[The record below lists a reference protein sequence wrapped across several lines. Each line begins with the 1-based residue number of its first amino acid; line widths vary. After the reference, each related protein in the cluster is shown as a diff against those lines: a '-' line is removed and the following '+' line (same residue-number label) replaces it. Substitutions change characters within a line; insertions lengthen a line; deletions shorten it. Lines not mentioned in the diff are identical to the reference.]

1 MKRSPCTQAALAIA
15 LALMATSASAQQP
28 APVPAVDPA
37 AIKALDGMSAYLRT
51 LKTYYV
57 EAATA
62 TDDVL
67 ADGQTDQS
75 TGKTVIVVQM
85 PNKLFA
91 ETSSD
96 RQSRTYVYDG
106 KTFTLYARRAGYYA
120 TVPAPATLRELVD
133 VLSDKY
139 GIELP
144 LTDLFLW
151 GAPGWGTGEITAAV
165 DLGPAEVAG
174 TTCQHYAFR
183 QPGADW
189 QIWIQ
194 KGDFPLPRRLVITT
208 TDDDAKPR
216 HMVNYTW
223 NLAPSVNDAAF
234 TFTAPK
240 GANKIVLATVAQ

>member
-1 MKRSPCTQAALAIA
+1 MTRSPMMKTALAVAMA
-15 LALMATSASAQQP
+15 LVAVTAQAQQA
-28 APVPAVDPA
+28 APVPAVDPVA
-37 AIKALDGMSAYLRT
+37 TKALEGMSTYLRS
-51 LKTYYV
+51 LKTFTV

-67 ADGQTDQS
+67 ENGQIS
-75 TGKTVIVVQM
+75 TTTAKTVFVVQM
-85 PNKLFA
+85 PGKLFA

-120 TVPAPATLRELVD
+120 TVPAPATLRELAD
-133 VLSDKY
+133 ALSDKY

-151 GAPGWGTGEITAAV
+151 GAPGWGVGEITSAV
-165 DLGPAEVAG
+165 DLGPAEVSG

-183 QPGADW
+183 QPGVDW
-189 QIWIQ
+189 QNWIQ

-208 TDDDAKPR
+208 TDDEAMPR
-216 HMVNYTW
+216 HMVSYTW

-234 TFTAPK
+234 TFTPPK
-240 GANKIVLATVAQ
+240 GANKIVLATVTQ

>member
-1 MKRSPCTQAALAIA
+1 MKRSTRMQTALAIA
-15 LALMATSASAQQP
+15 LALVAATAHAQQA

-37 AIKALDGMSAYLRT
+37 AIKALAGMSTYLRS
-51 LKTYYV
+51 LKTFSV

-62 TDDVL
+62 TDSVL
-67 ADGQTDQS
+67 DDGQLS
-75 TGKTVIVVQM
+75 TNTAKTVIVVQM
-85 PNKLFA
+85 PGKLFA

-96 RQSRTYVYDG
+96 SSSRAYMYDG

-120 TVPAPATLRELVD
+120 TVPAPATLRELAD
-133 VLSDKY
+133 ALSDKY
-139 GIELP
+139 DIELP

-151 GAPGWGTGEITAAV
+151 GAPGWGTGEMTAAV
-165 DLGPAEVAG
+165 DLGPSEVGG

-183 QPGADW
+183 QPGVDW

-208 TDDDAKPR
+208 TDDEAKPR
-216 HMVNYTW
+216 HMVTYSW

-240 GANKIVLATVAQ
+240 GTNKIVLATATK

>member
-1 MKRSPCTQAALAIA
+1 MKRSPMMKTALAVA
-15 LALMATSASAQQP
+15 MTLAAVTASAQQA

-37 AIKALDGMSAYLRT
+37 ATKALEGMSTYLRS
-51 LKTYYV
+51 LKTFSV

-67 ADGQTDQS
+67 ENGQVS
-75 TGKTVIVVQM
+75 TNTAKTVIVVQM
-85 PNKLFA
+85 PSKLFA

-96 RQSRTYVYDG
+96 RQSRSYVYDG

-120 TVPAPATLRELVD
+120 TVPAPATLRELAD
-133 VLSDKY
+133 ALSDKY

-208 TDDDAKPR
+208 TDDEAKPR

-240 GANKIVLATVAQ
+240 GANKIVLATVSQ

>member
-96 RQSRTYVYDG
+96 RQSRSYVYDG

-120 TVPAPATLRELVD
+120 TVPAPATLRELAD
-133 VLSDKY
+133 VLSEKY
-139 GIELP
+139 DIEVP
-144 LTDLFLW
+144 LADLFLW
-151 GAPGWGTGEITAAV
+151 GAPGWGTGDITAAV
-165 DLGPAEVAG
+165 DLGPAEVGG

-183 QPGADW
+183 QEGVDW

-194 KGDFPLPRRLVITT
+194 KGDFPLPRKLVITS
-208 TDDDAKPR
+208 TDDEARPR
-216 HMVNYTW
+216 HIAVYTW

-234 TFTAPK
+234 TFTPPK
-240 GANKIVLATVAQ
+240 GANKIVLATVGQ

>member
-1 MKRSPCTQAALAIA
+1 MKRSSTLQTALAIGLTLVA
-15 LALMATSASAQQP
+15 VTANGQPSA
-28 APVPAVDPA
+28 PAVDPA
-37 AIKALDGMSAYLRT
+37 ATKAIEGMSTYLRS
-51 LKTYYV
+51 LKTFSV

-67 ADGQTDQS
+67 DDGQVS
-75 TGKTVIVVQM
+75 TNTAKTVFVVQM
-85 PNKLFA
+85 PSKLFA

-96 RQSRTYVYDG
+96 RQSRSYVYDG

-120 TVPAPATLRELVD
+120 TVPAPATLRELAD

-183 QPGADW
+183 QPGVDW

-208 TDDDAKPR
+208 TDDEARPR
-216 HMVNYTW
+216 HMVAYTW

-240 GANKIVLATVAQ
+240 GANKIVLATVSQ

>member
-1 MKRSPCTQAALAIA
+1 MKRSPMMKTALAVAMALVAVSAHAQQAA
-15 LALMATSASAQQP
+15 
-28 APVPAVDPA
+28 PVSAVDPA
-37 AIKALDGMSAYLRT
+37 AIKALDGMAAYLRT

-67 ADGQTDQS
+67 DDGQVS
-75 TGKTVIVVQM
+75 TTTAKTVIVVQM

-96 RQSRTYVYDG
+96 RQSRSYVFDG

-120 TVPAPATLRELVD
+120 TVPAPATLRELAD
-133 VLSDKY
+133 ALSDKY

-183 QPGADW
+183 QPGVDW

-208 TDDDAKPR
+208 TDDEAKPR
-216 HMVNYTW
+216 HMVAYTW

-234 TFTAPK
+234 TFTAPT
-240 GANKIVLATVAQ
+240 GANRIVLATVAQ